1 MYNGYII
8 DCPSMSDLFWEFVGM
23 EYPDEPEELQAMSS
37 TSLKKLNKHMRA
49 INVFLSEVASNEDV
63 QFSDYES
70 FIEYI
75 LDNYPSHIDRNVLDV
90 YINNIEAIVSLVT
103 ISHENELVLLDR
115 FGSTAIITE

>member
-8 DCPSMSDLFWEFVGM
+8 DCPSMSDLFWEFIGI

-49 INVFLSEVASNEDV
+49 INAFLSEVASNEDV

-70 FIEYI
+70 FIEYM

-90 YINNIEAIVSLVT
+90 YINNIETIVSLVT
-103 ISHENELVLLDR
+103 LSHDNELVLLDR

>member
-8 DCPSMSDLFWEFVGM
+8 DCPPMSDLFWEFVGM

-37 TSLKKLNKHMRA
+37 ISLKKLNKHMRA
-49 INVFLSEVASNEDV
+49 INAFLSEVASNEDV

-90 YINNIEAIVSLVT
+90 YINNIETIVSLVT
-103 ISHENELVLLDR
+103 LSHDHELVLLDR

>member
-8 DCPSMSDLFWEFVGM
+8 DCPSMSDLFWEYIGL

-37 TSLKKLNKHMRA
+37 RSITKLNKHMRS
-49 INVFLSEVASNEDV
+49 INAYLNDLMSSTTIV
-63 QFSDYES
+63 FSDYTD

-90 YINNIEAIVSLVT
+90 YINNIETIVSL
-103 ISHENELVLLDR
+103 ISMTHDDEIVLLDR

>member
-49 INVFLSEVASNEDV
+49 INAFLSEVASNEDV

-90 YINNIEAIVSLVT
+90 YINNIETIVSLVT
-103 ISHENELVLLDR
+103 LSHDNELVLLDR